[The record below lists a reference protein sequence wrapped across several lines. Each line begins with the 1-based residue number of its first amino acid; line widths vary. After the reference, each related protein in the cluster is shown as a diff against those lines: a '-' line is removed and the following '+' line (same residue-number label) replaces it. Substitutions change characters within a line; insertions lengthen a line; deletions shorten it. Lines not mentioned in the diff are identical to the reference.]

1 MFCLFNLPSNDNIIF
16 RTTIKILKLFNLN
29 NETKTY
35 SLNLLLWILVI
46 VEDAIG
52 LPIPELAGEPCDTG
66 VIQYGEFWL
75 AGERDVSLGMLSPV
89 SVETCGEGKKFRN
102 FKCWKALY
110 WLIQFRMAVIFC
122 TASKFSRSYQAGHC
136 SYLKHFSYTT
146 KMKSSC

>member
-1 MFCLFNLPSNDNIIF
+1 MLYLLNPPSNNDNTIF
-16 RTTIKILKLFNLN
+16 RTTIKIHKLSKLS

-75 AGERDVSLGMLSPV
+75 AGESEVSLGMLKPV
-89 SVETCGEGKKFRN
+89 SVEMWDEKKEFRN
-102 FKCWKALY
+102 FKC
-110 WLIQFRMAVIFC
+110 
-122 TASKFSRSYQAGHC
+122 
-136 SYLKHFSYTT
+136 
-146 KMKSSC
+146 